1 MWLLVLSRNKF
12 LSTRLSRLS
21 TRELIR
27 FRDTLRMGSKLNN
40 MKIRWI
46 LREKEKGVL
55 SDKQIARQQGISV
68 RWVRQL
74 PLKYSGITLTDIRL
88 KNPGRKP
95 LPISTEETE
104 IVRMAKE
111 RYGLGAVYLE
121 KVIAAHGAK
130 ITHNRVHR
138 ILKQEGLAKTEP
150 KKSRQRKWVRWE
162 RRHSNTMWH
171 TDYTEWDDGTQIIM
185 YEDDAS
191 RYVVGCGQFANATT
205 DNAIAVF
212 DKAAVRWRPPRE
224 LMTDHGSQF
233 CKDENQEYRFREH
246 ILSHGVKKHVLSG
259 VKHPQTNGKQEKLG
273 DTIKTIMRWKRCSLE
288 EAVRFYNE
296 VRPHMSLY
304 NGHLRTPLVAYY
316 EKMRPEERQRSAYYK
331 ELAAARELGSSK
343 EIRDVIEK
351 LGLVKTK

>member
-1 MWLLVLSRNKF
+1 
-12 LSTRLSRLS
+12 
-21 TRELIR
+21 
-27 FRDTLRMGSKLNN
+27 
-40 MKIRWI
+40 
-46 LREKEKGVL
+46 
-55 SDKQIARQQGISV
+55 
-68 RWVRQL
+68 L
-74 PLKYSGITLTDIRL
+74 PLKYDGIPLTDIRI
-88 KNPGRKP
+88 KKPGAVPR
-95 LPISTEETE
+95 PISQEEVK

-121 KVIAAHGAK
+121 KVIMAHGGK

-138 ILKQEGLAKTEP
+138 ILKQEGLARTEP

-205 DNAIAVF
+205 DNATKVF
-212 DKAAVRWRPPRE
+212 DKAAGKWGVPRE
-224 LMTDHGSQF
+224 VMSDHGSQF
-233 CKDENQEYRFREH
+233 CKDENQEYRFRKH
-246 ILSHGVKKHVLSG
+246 ILSRGVKKHILSG

-288 EAVRFYNE
+288 EAVKFYNE
-296 VRPHMSLY
+296 VRPHMSHY
-304 NGHLRTPLVAYY
+304 NGRLRTPLVAYY
-316 EKMRPEERQRSAYYK
+316 EKMRPRQRQRSAYHK

-343 EIRDVIEK
+343 ELRDEVEK